1 MTKATFGFAFAAIL
15 AALGTATAQEWP
27 SRPLTMVVPFAAGGT
42 GDVYGRILAA
52 RLAEVLGHPVILEN
66 VAGAGG
72 MVGASRV
79 AKAAPDGYQFV
90 YGNIGTHAQNQTL
103 YKNPLYNSATDF
115 APVAL
120 IAESPLIL
128 VTRADLPVT
137 SLAEF
142 IAYARQNQAK
152 MQYGSPG
159 AGTPNHLACALL
171 NAAIGTDIT
180 HVPYRG
186 GGPVMQDLIA
196 GRIDFWCSGTANA
209 IPQIESKTIKA
220 IAILSEQRSPNLP
233 ALASAREQ
241 GLTHFE
247 AGAWTAFFLP
257 KATHPAIIRKL
268 NEAAVAIMETQTVRD
283 RLNELGATVVE
294 PGRRSPEYLQ
304 QFVENEVVKWAA
316 VIKAAGVSAE

>member
-1 MTKATFGFAFAAIL
+1 MTKATFGLAFAAIL

-52 RLAEVLGHPVILEN
+52 RLAELLGHPVILEN

-103 YKNPLYNSATDF
+103 YKNPLYNPATDF

-142 IAYARQNQAK
+142 IAYARPCASIDR
-152 MQYGSPG
+152 GCPASPTS
-159 AGTPNHLACALL
+159 AGH
-171 NAAIGTDIT
+171 GTERG
-180 HVPYRG
+180 YRG
-186 GGPVMQDLIA
+186 A
-196 GRIDFWCSGTANA
+196 
-209 IPQIESKTIKA
+209 K
-220 IAILSEQRSPNLP
+220 
-233 ALASAREQ
+233 
-241 GLTHFE
+241 
-247 AGAWTAFFLP
+247 
-257 KATHPAIIRKL
+257 
-268 NEAAVAIMETQTVRD
+268 
-283 RLNELGATVVE
+283 
-294 PGRRSPEYLQ
+294 RRSSTLLS
-304 QFVENEVVKWAA
+304 
-316 VIKAAGVSAE
+316 I